1 MPQQTRFFIPR
12 HSLTMAV
19 IWGALLSV
27 LLMACGQDKK
37 DETAQ
42 RSTPTSTTQAGLQ
55 VGDPAPSFSLSA
67 SDGSTVTLDD
77 YKGKQPVLLFFHMAD
92 G

>member
-1 MPQQTRFFIPR
+1 MPQRTRILTSGR
-12 HSLTMAV
+12 SLVMAA
-19 IWGALLSV
+19 IWGMLLSI
-27 LLMACGQDKK
+27 LLGACGQDKK
-37 DETAQ
+37 NEAAQ
-42 RSTPTSTTQAGLQ
+42 QPTPTQTVRAGLQ
-55 VGDPAPSFSLSA
+55 VGDPAPFFSLPA